1 MKIQKKYVKL
11 TVMERTLENPTEI
24 EIKEMI
30 NNKWSIK
37 KIEYYYCSSSN
48 LPNISLTKT
57 KKQKIIFER

>member
-1 MKIQKKYVKL
+1 
-11 TVMERTLENPTEI
+11 MERTLENPTEI

>member
-37 KIEYYYCSSSN
+37 KIEYYYQFN
-48 LPNISLTKT
+48 
-57 KKQKIIFER
+57 